1 MNLETICFKNNRLS
15 ILDQTL
21 LPAREEYLTLENLD
35 QVFEAIKSLRVRGAP
50 AIGIVAAYGLVVHAL
65 NLKRAGQLNFEG
77 LTKAGE
83 KLKQARPT
91 AVNLTWAVDRMLNK
105 IKGLTDPEVGFSL
118 LKEEAIVIHQEDKQ
132 TCEKIGLHG
141 SELIKQKANILTHC
155 NTGFLATGGIGTA
168 LGVVYKAAEQNK
180 QIHVFVDETR
190 PVGQGARLTYWELQK
205 AHVPATLITDNMA
218 GFLMKQ
224 GKVDIVIT
232 GADRI
237 ALNGDSANKIGT
249 YALAVLAKHHK
260 IPFYIAAPIS
270 TFDFSLD
277 SGDQIPI
284 EQRPKEEILNCWNLH
299 ANDSVNV
306 YNPAFDVTPANL
318 ISGIITE
325 YGILTK
331 PFKKKITNIT
341 KQFN

>member
-1 MNLETICFKNNRLS
+1 MNLETISFKNNRLS

-21 LPAREEYLTLENLD
+21 LPGREEYLNLENLD
-35 QVFEAIKSLRVRGAP
+35 QVIEAIKSLRVRGAP

-65 NLKRAGQLNFEG
+65 NLKPAGQLNFNA
-77 LTKAGE
+77 LTIAG
-83 KLKQARPT
+83 KQLKEARPT
-91 AVNLTWAVDRMLNK
+91 AVNLAWAVDRMLNK
-105 IKGLTDPEVGFSL
+105 IQGVDDPEEVFSI
-118 LKEEAIVIHQEDKQ
+118 LKAEAIAIHQEDKE

-141 SELIKQKANILTHC
+141 SELINPKANILTHC

-180 QIHVFVDETR
+180 EVHVFVDETR
-190 PVGQGARLTYWELQK
+190 PIGQGARLTYWELQK
-205 AHVPATLITDNMA
+205 AGIPATLITDNMA

-237 ALNGDSANKIGT
+237 ALNGDAANKIGT
-249 YALAVLAKHHK
+249 YSLAVLAKHHQ

-277 SGDQIPI
+277 SGEQIPI
-284 EQRPKEEILNCWNLH
+284 EQRPREEILNCWNLQS
-299 ANDSVNV
+299 NNSVQV
-306 YNPAFDVTPANL
+306 YNPAFDVTPADL

-325 YGILTK
+325 YGIITK
-331 PFKKKITNIT
+331 PFKEKITNIT